1 MATVGGNTRGV
12 PQVYCHGEPPVLILG
27 GFTANAAGD
36 IPTANVWG
44 KGFTVAKVA
53 AAGAYSVT
61 LDTKMRGYLH
71 GDFTVANTTA
81 AGGWAVKVNTC
92 NLQASTSLTLMV
104 TLNGAATNLSAGDS
118 LSFGLWG
125 TITDLNAGKAI

>member
-12 PQVYCHGEPPVLILG
+12 PQVYCHGEPPILILG
-27 GFTANAAGD
+27 GFSANLDGA
-36 IPTANVWG
+36 IPAANVWG

-61 LDTKMRGYLH
+61 LDTKMRGLLSSA
-71 GDFTVANTTA
+71 FTVANTTA
-81 AGGWAVKVNTC
+81 AGGWEVKVNTC

-118 LSFGLWG
+118 LMFQLWG